1 MTRTYG
7 PIGLI
12 LGSIAILVLCLK
24 TGAGMGSILLG
35 LLTGYLA
42 VSIFSRKSG

>member
-7 PIGLI
+7 LYGLGLI
-12 LGSIAILVLCLK
+12 SVAVLVLCLK
-24 TGAGMGSILLG
+24 TGSGVGSLLLG

-42 VSIFSRKSG
+42 VSLFSRKSG